1 MKRLAFLPF
10 VFLFNYG
17 MTFGQSP
24 NVSGKAT
31 FTYET
36 NKQMIPVALQTTDNN
51 LSIIVKRA
59 FRLHGG
65 FKVVSDKTAR
75 FILRFEGRGSNSVR
89 LGILPT
95 MGGSPESF
103 PVQGA
108 DLQQAALFAAD
119 TAVERLTKR
128 PGFFAGRIVFVT
140 HQGKIRELYTSD
152 LFFKGYQKLTSHRH
166 QVISPDW
173 SPDGS
178 RILYSSN
185 HKGGMDILML
195 DVASRVPRT
204 IASYRGS
211 NLGATFD
218 PYGRRAAM
226 ILNRE
231 LFINDSIL
239 NPKNKPRRLTNNK
252 SSETSPSWSGDGRRM
267 IISSDIKGG
276 AQLFEVYLSGSN
288 RGRLRH
294 IPTNISREC
303 TEPAWNPTD
312 PNILAF
318 TANIGGRSQI
328 VIYNFQTRESRSLK
342 SNTDDEGP
350 SWTNDGRHLVFAALK
365 GGAHQLHMLDTVTNK
380 RTELH
385 TSKSSFS
392 SPDFVYPRRSR

>member
-1 MKRLAFLPF
+1 
-10 VFLFNYG
+10 
-17 MTFGQSP
+17 
-24 NVSGKAT
+24 
-31 FTYET
+31 
-36 NKQMIPVALQTTDNN
+36 
-51 LSIIVKRA
+51 
-59 FRLHGG
+59 
-65 FKVVSDKTAR
+65 
-75 FILRFEGRGSNSVR
+75 
-89 LGILPT
+89 
-95 MGGSPESF
+95 
-103 PVQGA
+103 
-108 DLQQAALFAAD
+108 
-119 TAVERLTKR
+119 
-128 PGFFAGRIVFVT
+128 
-140 HQGKIRELYTSD
+140 
-152 LFFKGYQKLTSHRH
+152 
-166 QVISPDW
+166 
-173 SPDGS
+173 
-178 RILYSSN
+178 
-185 HKGGMDILML
+185 
-195 DVASRVPRT
+195 
-204 IASYRGS
+204 
-211 NLGATFD
+211 
-218 PYGRRAAM
+218 
-226 ILNRE
+226 
-231 LFINDSIL
+231 
-239 NPKNKPRRLTNNK
+239 
-252 SSETSPSWSGDGRRM
+252 M